1 MGDRPEIAEA
11 VRDCVEYAFDDE
23 RPFRKISDFLF
34 ILNRSGWREDDL
46 VAVKSLVLAEW
57 SKRSSAELS

>member
-1 MGDRPEIAEA
+1 M
-11 VRDCVEYAFDDE
+11 EYAFDDE

-34 ILNRSGWREDDL
+34 VLNRAGWPEDDI

-57 SKRSSAELS
+57 SKRSQAELN